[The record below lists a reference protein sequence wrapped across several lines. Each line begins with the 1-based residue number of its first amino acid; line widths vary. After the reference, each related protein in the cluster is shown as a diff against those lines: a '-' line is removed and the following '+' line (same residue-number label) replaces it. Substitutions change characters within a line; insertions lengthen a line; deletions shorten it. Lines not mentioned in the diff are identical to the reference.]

1 MNRGAHSVRPTLPA
15 HRRPVVR
22 GRTIT
27 FGFVPALDGLRAI
40 AVIGVMLYH
49 GGAPFMRGGF
59 LTIDVFFVLSG
70 FLITSLLLGEWAKR
84 FTILLGQFW
93 ARRARR
99 LLPALLVMLLGV
111 ALFTKIFATPGQFAD
126 LRLDSLSTLFYISNW
141 HFIVGGGNYFAL
153 TAQPSPLAHMWSLS
167 IEEQF
172 YIVWPLVVLA
182 MLHLGRRLR
191 PSRRL
196 WPLLA
201 TAILGAIASAV
212 DMRLLYTGPSS
223 VMRVYEG
230 TDTRCQDV
238 LVGAALAVGMA
249 IWAQHRRVEWTVSP
263 NALVPGRSGRAH
275 PSTGLAGAILPGPR
289 RDLHRRRGRSLQR
302 IDAWEI
308 ASPRGRFA
316 LQVLGW
322 SAVLGAVF
330 LWSQVSAPS
339 AFLFR
344 GGYLLVALG
353 AATMIFCSVTAQTG
367 SLAVALGNPVFR
379 YVGKISYGLYLWQL
393 PIFFL
398 FDSERS
404 HLYGYPLLALR
415 FGATLVVASA
425 SFYLVEEPI
434 RRGRMRSLTEWRAWL
449 ATSTACLGVVAVT
462 VAATLPSTAGA
473 AGAVGPTQSPHTL
486 GADAAGPPVR
496 VAIFGDSVAW
506 RLGFA
511 MLASQPQDAYDV
523 DIDNS
528 AIIGCGV
535 LRGSQYM
542 AHGVPGPMAPACNSS
557 TPPSGQWP
565 AQWEGDLHQFRP
577 NVVVLLAGRWEVSD
591 RQLDGRW
598 MHIGEPAFDRDL
610 EASLEQAVRVG
621 TSGGALM
628 VLMTSPCFDS
638 GEQPNGQPW
647 PEDSATRLAEY
658 NAIVRKVAARH
669 PATVQLDDFGAQLC
683 PGGTFT
689 SSFDGVQIRD
699 GDGIHIVP
707 TAAAGQWLDER
718 VLPDVIRIGRL
729 QMGGGQLIDGGVSR
743 SPLRPV
749 SGTSQTEVRGL

>member
-1 MNRGAHSVRPTLPA
+1 MRRGAHSAGSTLPA

-22 GRTIT
+22 GRAIS

-40 AVIGVMLYH
+40 SVIGVMLYH
-49 GGAPFMRGGF
+49 GGAPFMKGGF

-84 FTILLGQFW
+84 LTIVLGQFW

-111 ALFTKIFATPGQFAD
+111 ALFTKIFATPGEFAD
-126 LRLDSLSTLFYISNW
+126 LRLDSLSTLLYVSNW

-153 TAQPSPLAHMWSLS
+153 ASQPSPLAHMWSLS

-172 YIVWPLVVLA
+172 YIVWPLIVLA

-201 TAILGAIASAV
+201 TAIVGAIASAV

-230 TDTRCQDV
+230 TDTRSQSV

-249 IWAQHRRVEWTVSP
+249 IWAQHRQVVRTVSP

-275 PSTGLAGAILPGPR
+275 PSTGLAGAIPPGNR
-289 RDLHRRRGRSLQR
+289 RDLHRRRGRSSQK

-308 ASPRGRFA
+308 ESPRGRGV

-322 SAVLGAVF
+322 AALLGAVF
-330 LWSQVSAPS
+330 LWTHVSAPG

-344 GGYLLVALG
+344 GGYFLVALG
-353 AATMIFCSVTAQTG
+353 AAVMIFCSVTAQTG
-367 SLAVALGNPVFR
+367 SLAQALGNPVFR

-398 FDSERS
+398 FDSERC

-415 FGATLVVASA
+415 FGVTLVVATA

-434 RRGRMRSLTEWRAWL
+434 RRGRMRSLTEWRAWI

-473 AGAVGPTQSPHTL
+473 AGTVGTTRSPHMAGVDYT
-486 GADAAGPPVR
+486 GPPVR

-511 MLASQPQDAYDV
+511 MLASQPQSAYNV
-523 DIDNS
+523 DIDND

-542 AHGVPGPMAPACNSS
+542 AKGVPGPTASACNSS
-557 TPPSGQWP
+557 TPAAGQWP
-565 AQWEGDLHQFRP
+565 AQWEGDLQQFHP

-591 RQLDGRW
+591 RQINGQW
-598 MHIGEPAFDRDL
+598 MHIGEPVFDREL
-610 EASLEQAVRVG
+610 KASLEQAVRVG
-621 TSGGALM
+621 TSNGALM
-628 VLMTSPCFDS
+628 LLMTSPCFDS
-638 GEQPNGQPW
+638 GEQLDGQPW
-647 PEDSATRLAEY
+647 PEDSPTRLAEY
-658 NAIVRKVAARH
+658 NAMVRQVAAEH
-669 PATVQLDDFGAQLC
+669 PNSVQLDDFGAQLC
-683 PGGTFT
+683 PGGMFT
-689 SSFDGVQIRD
+689 ASFDGVQIRD

-718 VLPDVIRIGRL
+718 VLPDVVRVGRL
-729 QMGGGQLIDGGVSR
+729 QLTGEQLIDGGVPR
-743 SPLRPV
+743 SPLRP
-749 SGTSQTEVRGL
+749 STTAQPGVRGI

>member
-1 MNRGAHSVRPTLPA
+1 
-15 HRRPVVR
+15 
-22 GRTIT
+22 
-27 FGFVPALDGLRAI
+27 
-40 AVIGVMLYH
+40 
-49 GGAPFMRGGF
+49 MRGGF

-84 FTILLGQFW
+84 LTIMLGQFW

-99 LLPALLVMLLGV
+99 LLPALLVMLVGV
-111 ALFTKIFATPGQFAD
+111 ALFSKLFGTPGEFAD
-126 LRLDSLSTLFYISNW
+126 LRLDSLSTLFYVSNW
-141 HFIVGGGNYFAL
+141 HFIVSGGNYFAL
-153 TAQPSPLAHMWSLS
+153 SSQPSPLAHMWSLS

-172 YIVWPLVVLA
+172 YIVWPLIVLG
-182 MLHLGRRLR
+182 MLHLGRHLR

-201 TAILGAIASAV
+201 TAALGAIASAV

-230 TDTRCQDV
+230 TDTRCQDL

-249 IWAQHRRVEWTVSP
+249 IWAQHRKVERTIS
-263 NALVPGRSGRAH
+263 AKTLVPGRSGRAH
-275 PSTGLAGAILPGPR
+275 PSTGLAGAIPPGPR
-289 RDLHRRRGRSLQR
+289 RDLHRRRGRSPQR

-308 ASPRGRFA
+308 GSPRGRA
-316 LQVLGW
+316 VLQVLGW
-322 SAVLGAVF
+322 SALLGAVT
-330 LWSQVSAPS
+330 LWTQVSAPGT
-339 AFLFR
+339 FLFK

-353 AATMIFCSVTAQTG
+353 IAMMIFCSITAQAG
-367 SLAVALGNPVFR
+367 SLARALGNPVFR

-398 FDSERS
+398 FDAERV
-404 HLYGYPLLALR
+404 HLYGYSLLAVR
-415 FGATLVVASA
+415 FAVTFVAATA

-473 AGAVGPTQSPHTL
+473 AGTVGVARSAHMV
-486 GADAAGPPVR
+486 GADYTGPPVR

-511 MLASQPQDAYDV
+511 MLASQPQSAYDV
-523 DIDNS
+523 DIDNG

-535 LRGSQYM
+535 LRGSEYM
-542 AHGVPGPMAPACNSS
+542 AHGVPGPMTSACNSS
-557 TPPSGQWP
+557 TPASGQWP
-565 AQWEGDLHQFRP
+565 AQWQGDLHQFHP

-591 RQLDGRW
+591 RLIDGHW
-598 MHIGEPAFDRDL
+598 THIGEPGFDRDL

-621 TSGGALM
+621 TSSGALM
-628 VLMTSPCFDS
+628 VMMTSPCFDS
-638 GEQPNGQPW
+638 GEQLDGQPW
-647 PEDSATRLAEY
+647 PEDSPTRLAEY
-658 NAIVRKVAARH
+658 NAIVRQVAAQH
-669 PATVQLDDFGAQLC
+669 PTTVQLDDFGAQLC

-689 SSFDGVQIRD
+689 TSFDGVQIRD

-707 TAAAGQWLDER
+707 TAAAGQWLDQR
-718 VLPDVIRIGRL
+718 VLPDVVRIGRL
-729 QMGGGQLIDGGVSR
+729 QMTGAQLVDGGVSS
-743 SPLRPV
+743 SPLRPGSV
-749 SGTSQTEVRGL
+749 TSSSGVRGI